1 MVLGRLHGPS
11 RADATAG
18 SEMPGHV
25 MIDAGDATAWGFP
38 TGKAVVVSERVL
50 QQSPDIVAHTQQGK
64 INIGTRK

>member
-1 MVLGRLHGPS
+1 
-11 RADATAG
+11 
-18 SEMPGHV
+18 